1 MTKSVAIDEADLRAQ
16 WMTGT
21 LLRVLA
27 ARYGCSINV
36 VSQRAHRL
44 GLPKRLR
51 SSGER
56 PQRAMV
62 RAYLNGETVN
72 SIAAA
77 LGIAHS
83 TTSRILRMHGV
94 KLRGRSGRLD
104 GSWCALAGECARLV
118 RAGLTHA
125 EVGRRLGLTRAQV
138 LHRVR
143 RLISPKPYRRR
154 KNLSVAPE

>member
-1 MTKSVAIDEADLRAQ
+1 
-16 WMTGT
+16 
-21 LLRVLA
+21 
-27 ARYGCSINV
+27 
-36 VSQRAHRL
+36 
-44 GLPKRLR
+44 
-51 SSGER
+51 
-56 PQRAMV
+56 MV
-62 RAYLNGETVN
+62 RAYLNGATVN
-72 SIAAA
+72 TIAAT

-83 TTSRILRMHGV
+83 TTARILRMHGV

-104 GSWCALAGECARLV
+104 GSWRANAGECARLV

-143 RLISPKPYRRR
+143 WFIPPAPYRRR

>member
-1 MTKSVAIDEADLRAQ
+1 MQWEA
-16 WMTGT
+16 GT

-27 ARYGCSINV
+27 ARYGCSVNV

-62 RAYLNGETVN
+62 RAYLNGSTVN
-72 SIAAA
+72 EIAAA

-94 KLRGRSGRLD
+94 KLRGRSGRN
-104 GSWCALAGECARLV
+104 GSWLALAGECARLV

-143 RLISPKPYRRR
+143 QHVPPRRYRCR
-154 KNLSVAPE
+154 KNLSVASE